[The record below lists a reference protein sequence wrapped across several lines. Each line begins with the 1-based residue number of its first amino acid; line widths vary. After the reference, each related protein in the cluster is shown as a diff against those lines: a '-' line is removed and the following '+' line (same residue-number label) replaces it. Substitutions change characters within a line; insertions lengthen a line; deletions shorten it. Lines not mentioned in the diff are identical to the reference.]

1 MKIKAVTALILSLF
15 LLVGCGASPV
25 TPESE
30 THETKSVT
38 VHVSETA
45 ETTSE
50 PEEAPTVILDVPY
63 ISQEKFLPNGCEA
76 VSASMVL
83 NYWGIKMK
91 PLDFVNDFLACETLD
106 TEYPGGLI
114 IGPDPYEMY
123 AGDPTNEDDGLGCY
137 SPVITEALGYVVGGE
152 LGVYDTTGTEL
163 ASLTGYI
170 DDGIPVI
177 VWATIDMERVTDYYE
192 ILYYDRYGS
201 YFYPENEHCLVLVGY
216 SENRYFFADPYES
229 RGIVSYPKSDCE
241 AAFADLGKQS
251 VVVRPDY
258 LEK

>member
-1 MKIKAVTALILSLF
+1 MKNITVIFLALMLV
-15 LLVGCGASPV
+15 LLVGCGNGAEKTDSI
-25 TPESE
+25 TELPESD
-30 THETKSVT
+30 TIA
-38 VHVSETA
+38 VSETD
-45 ETTSE
+45 ETTAE
-50 PEEAPTVILDVPY
+50 PEDEPAVLLDVPY

-83 NYWGIKMK
+83 NYWGIRMK
-91 PLDFVNDFLACETLD
+91 PLDFVNDYLACETLD

-137 SPVITEALGYVVGGE
+137 SPVIAEALGYVVGGE

-170 DDGIPVI
+170 DEGIPVI

-192 ILYYDRYGS
+192 VLYYDRYGS
-201 YFYPENEHCLVLVGY
+201 YYYPENEHCLVLVGY
-216 SENRYFFADPYES
+216 SENSYFFADPYES

-251 VVVRPDY
+251 VVVRPQQ
-258 LEK
+258 